1 MSNEVISTRVRLA
14 RNLKDYPFPCRLS
27 EQGRKKVIEKVTSA
41 IRDSNS
47 SIASDFNLIK
57 LDDLTEAQGVSLVE
71 RHLVS
76 PEFISE
82 TEGRAL
88 LLSKDESMSIMINEE
103 DHIRLQVI
111 TDGLSLEQAYDTA
124 DKLDTLLDENL
135 EFAFDDKLGY
145 LTQCPT
151 NLGTGMR
158 ASVML
163 HLSALEK
170 SRTIGRIAGN
180 LSKLGL
186 TIRGAYGEGSEPS
199 GSLYQLSN
207 QVTLGISE
215 KAAIENLENI
225 TKQLVS
231 QEQQARERLA
241 KSIDIQDSVSRSLG
255 LLKSAMVMTH
265 DEALKLLSNVRF
277 GILSGQIKDVTADVV
292 DSLMEKIEPAT
303 LMVNSGKNLS
313 AQERDIER
321 AKILRE
327 ALS

>member
-163 HLSALEK
+163 HLPAQSAELQATFQ
-170 SRTIGRIAGN
+170 SSDLQSAV
-180 LSKLGL
+180 L
-186 TIRGAYGEGSEPS
+186 T
-199 GSLYQLSN
+199 
-207 QVTLGISE
+207 V
-215 KAAIENLENI
+215 KAQNPA
-225 TKQLVS
+225 
-231 QEQQARERLA
+231 
-241 KSIDIQDSVSRSLG
+241 
-255 LLKSAMVMTH
+255 
-265 DEALKLLSNVRF
+265 VRF
-277 GILSGQIKDVTADVV
+277 ISFQI
-292 DSLMEKIEPAT
+292 
-303 LMVNSGKNLS
+303 
-313 AQERDIER
+313 R
-321 AKILRE
+321 
-327 ALS
+327 

>member
-158 ASVML
+158 ASVMPARFAQL
-163 HLSALEK
+163 QVHCHRSSCVRFLLK
-170 SRTIGRIAGN
+170 C
-180 LSKLGL
+180 KDL
-186 TIRGAYGEGSEPS
+186 T
-199 GSLYQLSN
+199 
-207 QVTLGISE
+207 
-215 KAAIENLENI
+215 
-225 TKQLVS
+225 
-231 QEQQARERLA
+231 
-241 KSIDIQDSVSRSLG
+241 DSVNVHSSGCERSI
-255 LLKSAMVMTH
+255 A
-265 DEALKLLSNVRF
+265 
-277 GILSGQIKDVTADVV
+277 
-292 DSLMEKIEPAT
+292 
-303 LMVNSGKNLS
+303 
-313 AQERDIER
+313 
-321 AKILRE
+321 
-327 ALS
+327 

>member
-163 HLSALEK
+163 HLPALEK

-225 TKQLVS
+225 
-231 QEQQARERLA
+231 
-241 KSIDIQDSVSRSLG
+241 
-255 LLKSAMVMTH
+255 
-265 DEALKLLSNVRF
+265 
-277 GILSGQIKDVTADVV
+277 
-292 DSLMEKIEPAT
+292 
-303 LMVNSGKNLS
+303 
-313 AQERDIER
+313 
-321 AKILRE
+321 
-327 ALS
+327 

>member
-111 TDGLSLEQAYDTA
+111 TDGLSPISLTPCLM
-124 DKLDTLLDENL
+124 KTLNL
-135 EFAFDDKLGY
+135 L
-145 LTQCPT
+145 LMTS
-151 NLGTGMR
+151 
-158 ASVML
+158 SVIL
-163 HLSALEK
+163 HNALQ
-170 SRTIGRIAGN
+170 T
-180 LSKLGL
+180 
-186 TIRGAYGEGSEPS
+186 
-199 GSLYQLSN
+199 
-207 QVTLGISE
+207 
-215 KAAIENLENI
+215 
-225 TKQLVS
+225 
-231 QEQQARERLA
+231 
-241 KSIDIQDSVSRSLG
+241 
-255 LLKSAMVMTH
+255 
-265 DEALKLLSNVRF
+265 
-277 GILSGQIKDVTADVV
+277 
-292 DSLMEKIEPAT
+292 
-303 LMVNSGKNLS
+303 S
-313 AQERDIER
+313 AQ
-321 AKILRE
+321 A
-327 ALS
+327 

>member
-1 MSNEVISTRVRLA
+1 MPTVRTG
-14 RNLKDYPFPCRLS
+14 
-27 EQGRKKVIEKVTSA
+27 QKKVIEKVTSA

-158 ASVML
+158 ASCYAP
-163 HLSALEK
+163 SAG
-170 SRTIGRIAGN
+170 T
-180 LSKLGL
+180 
-186 TIRGAYGEGSEPS
+186 
-199 GSLYQLSN
+199 
-207 QVTLGISE
+207 
-215 KAAIENLENI
+215 
-225 TKQLVS
+225 
-231 QEQQARERLA
+231 
-241 KSIDIQDSVSRSLG
+241 
-255 LLKSAMVMTH
+255 
-265 DEALKLLSNVRF
+265 
-277 GILSGQIKDVTADVV
+277 
-292 DSLMEKIEPAT
+292 
-303 LMVNSGKNLS
+303 
-313 AQERDIER
+313 
-321 AKILRE
+321 
-327 ALS
+327 

>member
-163 HLSALEK
+163 HLPALEM

-255 LLKSAMVMTH
+255 LLKSAMIMTH

-303 LMVNSGKNLS
+303 LMVNAGKNLS

>member
-163 HLSALEK
+163 HLPALEK
-170 SRTIGRIAGN
+170 SRTIG
-180 LSKLGL
+180 
-186 TIRGAYGEGSEPS
+186 GAYGEGAELS

-255 LLKSAMVMTH
+255 LLKSAIVMTH

-277 GILSGQIKDVTADVV
+277 GILSGQIKDVTAEVV